1 MVTHFLLIVYQQMT
15 TLHFNVSPH
24 IIMFRCLYWFY
35 QLCFY
40 STGVITF
47 FIISKNTH
55 CFKTLQSLKA
65 KYENTL
71 HCETFWEQFYLRLL
85 CKIMNVTT

>member
-1 MVTHFLLIVYQQMT
+1 MVTHFLLIVYQQMKT
-15 TLHFNVSPH
+15 MHFNVSPH

-47 FIISKNTH
+47 FIISKKH
-55 CFKTLQSLKA
+55 TLL
-65 KYENTL
+65 
-71 HCETFWEQFYLRLL
+71 
-85 CKIMNVTT
+85 

>member
-1 MVTHFLLIVYQQMT
+1 MVTHFLLIVYQHFV
-15 TLHFNVSPH
+15 HFNVSPH

-47 FIISKNTH
+47 FIISKKH
-55 CFKTLQSLKA
+55 TLL
-65 KYENTL
+65 
-71 HCETFWEQFYLRLL
+71 
-85 CKIMNVTT
+85 